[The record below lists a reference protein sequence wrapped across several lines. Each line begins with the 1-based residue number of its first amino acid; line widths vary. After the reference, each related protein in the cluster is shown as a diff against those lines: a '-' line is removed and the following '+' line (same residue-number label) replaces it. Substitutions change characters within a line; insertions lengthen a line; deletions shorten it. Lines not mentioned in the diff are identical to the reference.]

1 MGEFKGSV
9 HGEQIRYLNMKPT
22 TPPET
27 LEGFLDARID
37 ALIRQLPPEERAKIS
52 FENGRFTGP
61 AEVIRKVKSMARR
74 EDAHGSA
81 GD

>member
-1 MGEFKGSV
+1 
-9 HGEQIRYLNMKPT
+9 MKATIPS
-22 TPPET
+22 ET
-27 LEGFLDARID
+27 LEGFLNTEID

-61 AEVIRKVKSMARR
+61 VELIRKVKSMARG
-74 EDAHGSA
+74 EDSRGAA